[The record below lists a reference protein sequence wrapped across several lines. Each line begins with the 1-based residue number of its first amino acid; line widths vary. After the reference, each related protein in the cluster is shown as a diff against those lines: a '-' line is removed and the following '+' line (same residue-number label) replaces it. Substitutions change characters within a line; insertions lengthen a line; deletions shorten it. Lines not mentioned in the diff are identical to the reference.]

1 LGERKAWLYK
11 DYSIDC
17 YSTRYINYM
26 LYAGLMILVY
36 PIGIPLTY
44 YLLLRQHRFTLSSA
58 EAIAREQKEDYP
70 TIGHL
75 IFLVESYKPE
85 YYYFEVIEVVRR
97 LLLASVIGVVEAKS
111 AAAPTIGILICFI
124 FLYIFIDFKP
134 FKNPSDCNLG
144 IILQY
149 SIALFFLSALLI
161 KVNATWDSA
170 DDQKVFGYFLMIVL
184 FLGPMMI
191 TGQLIGTYIKV
202 KRRTRAEKLAET
214 VERENKF
221 LNSQG
226 HEGVDFVMD
235 DVDVDEGVIDVVN
248 HIGSLDDGKKV
259 TMARFCK
266 CGNVYRPDTVFCR
279 KCGTRRPIGKSKTGE
294 EAEKNKMDVESQIS
308 GIKDEALEKEAAPF
322 KGQGGIELPVASKAP
337 SDKNT
342 SKHSSAAVSV
352 ESSVFTESA
361 LADLDPELSNEP
373 PIEPSDPLPSPIAEH
388 EPASM
393 PELAPEVSSP
403 SEPGTKQK
411 KTRLKRGTRPKMLA
425 ENIGR
430 VTKKQLSRLRSSMDD
445 DQPTVADTSEREEVG
460 TESSAK
466 KPSRTVS
473 LDVIPTTNLAAQA
486 KVGHSSSLD
495 RRPKSRPGSAATTP
509 RGSRSRSN
517 SSSST
522 SGAGRSAANKRNG
535 AAFEYH

>member
-1 LGERKAWLYK
+1 
-11 DYSIDC
+11 
-17 YSTRYINYM
+17 M
-26 LYAGLMILVY
+26 
-36 PIGIPLTY
+36 
-44 YLLLRQHRFTLSSA
+44 
-58 EAIAREQKEDYP
+58 
-70 TIGHL
+70 
-75 IFLVESYKPE
+75 
-85 YYYFEVIEVVRR
+85 
-97 LLLASVIGVVEAKS
+97 
-111 AAAPTIGILICFI
+111 
-124 FLYIFIDFKP
+124 
-134 FKNPSDCNLG
+134 
-144 IILQY
+144 
-149 SIALFFLSALLI
+149 
-161 KVNATWDSA
+161 
-170 DDQKVFGYFLMIVL
+170 
-184 FLGPMMI
+184 
-191 TGQLIGTYIKV
+191 
-202 KRRTRAEKLAET
+202 
-214 VERENKF
+214 
-221 LNSQG
+221 
-226 HEGVDFVMD
+226 
-235 DVDVDEGVIDVVN
+235 
-248 HIGSLDDGKKV
+248 
-259 TMARFCK
+259 
-266 CGNVYRPDTVFCR
+266 
-279 KCGTRRPIGKSKTGE
+279 
-294 EAEKNKMDVESQIS
+294 
-308 GIKDEALEKEAAPF
+308 
-322 KGQGGIELPVASKAP
+322 
-337 SDKNT
+337 
-342 SKHSSAAVSV
+342 
-352 ESSVFTESA
+352 
-361 LADLDPELSNEP
+361 SNEP
-373 PIEPSDPLPSPIAEH
+373 PIGPSDPLPSSIAEH